1 MAYLQFRQYEQAID
15 ELKRA
20 IEINPSDAE
29 SYGWLGNVL
38 LFFGALQDSIKA
50 LETAL
55 LFDPN
60 LDVSQ
65 LWGLGTAYFLAGR
78 TADATRTMEQIVARD
93 PGFTHAYAILAAAY
107 SEAGRPEDAARV
119 AASVRKLDP
128 FFDTSSFGSLF
139 RNPDH
144 QGKIASALRKAGL

>member
-1 MAYLQFRQYEQAID
+1 
-15 ELKRA
+15 
-20 IEINPSDAE
+20 
-29 SYGWLGNVL
+29 
-38 LFFGALQDSIKA
+38 
-50 LETAL
+50 
-55 LFDPN
+55 
-60 LDVSQ
+60 
-65 LWGLGTAYFLAGR
+65 
-78 TADATRTMEQIVARD
+78 MEQIVARD